1 MTHKKRA
8 GYSLVSSDSSTTANT
23 EKHKIFY
30 KPVTAGSIA
39 SQVWRGGDLHH
50 LGRYFLRVV

>member
-23 EKHKIFY
+23 EKHKIFF
-30 KPVTAGSIA
+30 KPRPQKEVKEHVVLITK
-39 SQVWRGGDLHH
+39 H
-50 LGRYFLRVV
+50 LAKICHFINI